1 MMRCEER
8 GQDFTGA
15 PGLGQVD
22 FTAIASGIAQALA
35 GRGDITKY
43 PLSTALKS
51 LSFSTSFSPVQRYTG
66 VQLEQ
71 DDTKS
76 PPNPYLALIKP
87 TLELDTI
94 FGKKTFAPYG
104 VADTVNWKENV
115 AQAGLFFGGIT
126 LLAAVSLFV
135 AGRAVGRRGG

>member
-8 GQDFTGA
+8 TGAQNLENLGQLDFTS
-15 PGLGQVD
+15 
-22 FTAIASGIAQALA
+22 IASGIAQALA
-35 GRGDITKY
+35 GKGDITKY

-76 PPNPYLALIKP
+76 PPNPYLTLVKP

-115 AQAGLFFGGIT
+115 AQVGLFFGSIF
-126 LLAAVSLFV
+126 LLTGVGLFV
-135 AGRAVGRRGG
+135 VGRAVGRRGG